1 MPLLFQSSLE
11 ISISLETGDLMA
23 NLAGLDR
30 TWAWP
35 RMDFQTYPTSL
46 VRSTECRL
54 AQSAADFATDDA

>member
-1 MPLLFQSSLE
+1 
-11 ISISLETGDLMA
+11 MA

-35 RMDFQTYPTSL
+35 RMDSQTYPTSL

-54 AQSAADFATDDA
+54 AQSAADLATDDA